1 MDDPYS
7 DQERALS
14 VLAAR
19 GLSKAAQLQQALGK
33 SQPTVSRLLAEL
45 SNRVLTV
52 GAGRSTRYG
61 VPKAIMGHAA
71 QQPLWWV
78 DETGVP
84 QALGQ
89 LALLQGDVLHV
100 RGDGF
105 ETITRS
111 KLPWFLAPLRA
122 QGFLGRLAAQRLSAM
137 GLASNPESWSL
148 TEVLLAALSLPDS
161 PGAICLGEALPAPPL
176 PELPARHIEAAL
188 EELALGQRQFGR
200 AGSSAGGEQPKFLAR
215 LHTGEQVLVKY
226 SPPRGTP
233 FGERWHDL
241 LHAEHLANGVLA
253 RHGVAV
259 AATQVLAGRTRSY
272 LLSQRFDRIGATGR
286 RHVVAVGAVHE
297 AFVPDSYRHWGT
309 TCTALERQG
318 RLSAPAAA
326 QAQALLDFGNL
337 IGNSDMHS
345 GNLSLAV
352 QREHLAKGRFTL
364 APVYDMLPMRWR
376 PDATLGAA
384 PEYEPFAPSPTA
396 LASGAR
402 EPAAVFWRELAQWR
416 DVSTALRKVAAQ
428 MSVLVQAAA

>member
-1 MDDPYS
+1 MDDDYS
-7 DQERALS
+7 DQARAMS
-14 VLAAR
+14 ALAAR
-19 GLSKAAQLQQALGK
+19 GLSKSAQLQQALGK
-33 SQPTVSRLLAEL
+33 SQPSVSRLLAAL
-45 SNRVLTV
+45 SSQVLTV

-78 DETGVP
+78 DETGAP
-84 QALGQ
+84 QTLGQ

-100 RGDGF
+100 RGAGF
-105 ETITRS
+105 ESVTRG

-122 QGFLGRLAAQRLSAM
+122 QGFLGRLAAQHLNAM

-148 TEVLLAALSLPDS
+148 TEVLLAALNLPDS
-161 PGAICLGEALPAPPL
+161 PGAISLGDTQPGPALPA
-176 PELPARHIEAAL
+176 LPAQQLEAAL
-188 EELALGQRQFGR
+188 DELAVNQRHLGP

-215 LHTGEQVLVKY
+215 LHAGEHVLVKY

-241 LHAEHLANGVLA
+241 LHAEHLANSVLA

-259 AATQVLAGRTRSY
+259 ASTQVLAGRTRSY
-272 LLSQRFDRIGATGR
+272 LLSQRFDRVGATGR
-286 RHVVAVGAVHE
+286 RHVVALGAVHD
-297 AFVPDSYRHWGT
+297 AFVSDSYHHWGA
-309 TCTALERQG
+309 TCAVLERQG
-318 RLSAPAAA
+318 RLAAPAAA
-326 QAQALLDFGNL
+326 QAQALFNFGHL

-376 PDATLGAA
+376 PDATLGGA
-384 PEYEPFAPSPTA
+384 PDYEPFVPNPAA

-402 EPAAVFWRELAQWR
+402 DSAAAFWHELAQLR
-416 DVSTALRKVAAQ
+416 AVSARLRKVARQ
-428 MSVLVQAAA
+428 MSAVVRVQA